1 MTATI
6 GTRIATLFTGS
17 LVGQDEFGNRYYQ
30 SRSVRKGEKHRRRWV
45 MYNGLADP
53 SKVPAHWHG
62 WLHYTLDAPIPEAAR
77 RYSWQKEHLPNLT
90 GTVLRYLPQG
100 HLLKAGVRAKST
112 ADYQPWE
119 PK

>member
-6 GTRIATLFTGS
+6 GTRIATWLAFKQ
-17 LVGQDEFGNRYYQ
+17 VGQDEFGNRYYEAR
-30 SRSVRKGEKHRRRWV
+30 SKRKDERTPRRSVI
-45 MYNGLADP
+45 YNGIADP

-77 RYSWQKEHLPNLT
+77 RYRWQKEHLPNLT

-100 HLLKAGVRAKST
+100 HLLKSGKRAPAT
-112 ADYQPWE
+112 ADYQAWRPE
-119 PK
+119 